1 MAIPGKKARIRVMS
15 SAAPIAFSDEATS
28 SDDEIVYTIDDRDKR
43 YWSVDTPIEV
53 ERNTVV
59 VPVSEYRVQHAG
71 GRIHFHEAQDPGDVI
86 TVSGAY
92 VTVTTAVEVRDYS
105 LSLNSEIVDVT
116 WLNPD
121 LEGFRERLAN
131 IIDATG
137 TLSGFYNVNNLLT
150 DKILQQRPTVIEMQA
165 DADEDEIFAVYA
177 FLESEE
183 LSAAIE
189 GAVETSVGWQS
200 SGEILVE
207 QLV

>member
-1 MAIPGKKARIRVMS
+1 MS
-15 SAAPIAFSDEATS
+15 DAAPIAFSGEATVTN
-28 SDDEIVYTIDDRDKR
+28 DDVVFTIDDRTKR
-43 YWSVDTPIEV
+43 YWDLATPVVV
-53 ERNTVV
+53 ERNGST

-71 GRIHFHEAQDPGDVI
+71 GRIHFHQPQDPGDTI

-92 VTVTTAVEVRDYS
+92 ITVTTAVEVRDYS

-150 DKILQQRPTVIEMQA
+150 DKILSQSPTVIEMQM
-165 DADEDEIFAVYA
+165 DADDDEIFAVYA
-177 FLESEE
+177 YLESDE
-183 LSAAIE
+183 LSAAVE
-189 GAVETSVGWQS
+189 GAVETSVSWAS

-207 QLV
+207 QIA